1 MIITV
6 MERERNKQ
14 EDVTDKN
21 TQMIWKMIIS
31 LSLARSLNAIFIIQ
45 LVGFIP
51 TLFLSILR
59 QYG

>member
-21 TQMIWKMIIS
+21 TKMIWKMII
-31 LSLARSLNAIFIIQ
+31 SLARSLNAIFIVQ
-45 LVGFIP
+45 LVGFIS